1 MPELQEQGVHV
12 MPCPQ
17 ALWHG
22 SQRPPSCGAPHIL
35 VRPGAQRGQEGGVC
49 GAQVQAHR
57 GQRQAMVPLAGL
69 AHCGRVHKGQDLLCV
84 MQKQA
89 VEGWLSFPARNLL
102 ESDGFVPK
110 DGVPAMQ
117 VMKPSKEAIGTAPVL
132 SATGTLQVCGRE
144 VMCKHD

>member
-1 MPELQEQGVHV
+1 MHAV
-12 MPCPQ
+12 PCPQ
-17 ALWHG
+17 AQWHG
-22 SQRPPSCGAPHIL
+22 RQRRPSRGAPDIL
-35 VRPGAQRGQEGGVC
+35 VWPGAQRGEEGGVC

-69 AHCGRVHKGQDLLCV
+69 AHCGRVHKGQDLFCV

-89 VEGWLSFPARNLL
+89 VEGWLPFPAHVHV

-117 VMKPSKEAIGTAPVL
+117 VMKPSKEASGTSPVL
-132 SATGTLQVCGRE
+132 SATGTMRFSEGLHGRKA
-144 VMCKHD
+144 VCKHG